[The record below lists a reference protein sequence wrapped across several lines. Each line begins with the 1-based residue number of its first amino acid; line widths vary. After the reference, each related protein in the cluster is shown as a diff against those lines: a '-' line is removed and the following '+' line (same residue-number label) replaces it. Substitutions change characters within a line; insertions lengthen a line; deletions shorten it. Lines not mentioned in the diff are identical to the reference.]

1 MNLLAPNGKRG
12 LGVIRRPACGMAVPA
27 FKIFD
32 TNRILRETSVSQ
44 LVGYCGSGLVK
55 PPAGTEHIFTRS
67 APKKI
72 QRPALESR
80 PQEHHPK
87 FNKLNL
93 ARSRA
98 RQRCTHAH
106 ALHTM
111 FTNALLAQTPADRTK
126 VNIGANVCDQ
136 ANPSA
141 SLKGNSAKHSSPGQP
156 NFFSP
161 VMIPENEHRQHERAR
176 SAETPLRSLP
186 LRSNGFGRLTLKK
199 G

>member
-1 MNLLAPNGKRG
+1 MRDNDRQVVPVIGRILLLRPLKTLMLHESFSSKRKTG
-12 LGVIRRPACGMAVPA
+12 AWSNKPEPSTRPACGMAVPA

-55 PPAGTEHIFTRS
+55 PPAGIEHIFTRS

-80 PQEHHPK
+80 PQEHHLK
-87 FNKLNL
+87 FTKRNL

-98 RQRCTHAH
+98 RERCTHAH
-106 ALHTM
+106 ALHPM
-111 FTNALLAQTPADRTK
+111 FTNALLAHTPADRTK

-136 ANPSA
+136 A
-141 SLKGNSAKHSSPGQP
+141 
-156 NFFSP
+156 
-161 VMIPENEHRQHERAR
+161 
-176 SAETPLRSLP
+176 T
-186 LRSNGFGRLTLKK
+186 RLHP
-199 G
+199 